1 VYNPTGDWEK
11 SGLGSSVGREPDL
24 CLAQY
29 NLNYVDAVW
38 SPALSEDTVLQDVEF
53 TVRNVQVR
61 GGYVLHIGVIEG
73 RLRVGDTVRQAI
85 DEVRRVT
92 MVTMLPYLPFH
103 LMNI

>member
-1 VYNPTGDWEK
+1 M
-11 SGLGSSVGREPDL
+11 
-24 CLAQY
+24 
-29 NLNYVDAVW
+29 
-38 SPALSEDTVLQDVEF
+38 LQDVEF

-92 MVTMLPYLPFH
+92 MVTMLS
-103 LMNI
+103 